1 MNFKTLLLE
10 AVDTSTPET
19 LYKAIER
26 GQVPGVSLK
35 KILSSEVSSRIGHD
49 TKKEL
54 MSSLYYLTE
63 KVQKD
68 VPENRKTL
76 ISPIILL
83 VLKRSNNNF
92 KILSNLDKYFE
103 SIDPYLSYF
112 LNKDKQEAKTAHKQL
127 FDDFVNSELNI
138 TKDRKFE
145 QEANKIFASKAQ
157 VKNYGK
163 EVEVVY
169 PEDGEGWEVVSPKT
183 FAAAS
188 KLACYGNSKANWC
201 TSANESTFSRYS
213 ANNNKLFIIRNN
225 KTGTMFQMDFGEKYN
240 ENHYSYPNFKN
251 KNDSPTT
258 LNKLLEKNVSL
269 EVFKSI
275 KNKSGK
281 SVYEILGN
289 DVFEYGNKVKEKIKS
304 VKKTLAKPE
313 EKEIKGAKVK
323 KYKTIFL
330 VKEEYP
336 EIFKNGLNV
345 DKKISGGNEL
355 KIKNKLPNG
364 RIENYLTGNRAY
376 LHKELSKE
384 PEIEIKEN
392 IVYVVLKDDKKYVYF
407 EGVPS
412 SYLVGKRRTRKL
424 FSLYE
429 FDGSG
434 IKNHIPQNEVPEFLK
449 KTINK
454 KGFIQRVDFAEKL
467 EKEKTDDFE
476 KPIKISDKGN
486 YTVNVQKINN
496 KEQLFSYIENLSPKT
511 KEKIL
516 FNKSIRN
523 IMYKLKYPL
532 FLVLL
537 RGGYAFYIL
546 EKNSS
551 KDFIYK
557 FYYSRLAEEKKE
569 EVYDTF
575 LVNIKKGSET
585 RFIDF
590 LKENLPNVY
599 QEYKRHIFKNLKNNN
614 ELYDNPKK
622 AYETKKERYKKII
635 NKTID
640 KVKENIKEE
649 EKKDFYYK
657 KFNSSNIPEEIR
669 EYITIIEKNEKPT
682 SDNLI
687 SITTTD
693 NPLYYYFNI
702 AGEKYIST
710 NAPEYNKILF
720 VGEKKRRYTGLFEF
734 VKINNST
741 SVSIFSHSTL
751 VNKIRKISEAKG
763 DKKAIRYDDELN
775 VAFRDAMNSD
785 YRKLYE

>member
-54 MSSLYYLTE
+54 MSSLYYLIE
-63 KVQKD
+63 KVQKS
-68 VPENRKTL
+68 VPENRKAL
-76 ISPIILL
+76 INPIVLL
-83 VLKRSNNNF
+83 ILKRSNNNF

-112 LNKDKQEAKTAHKQL
+112 LNKDKQEAKTTHKQL
-127 FDDFVNSELNI
+127 FDDFANSELNI
-138 TKDRKFE
+138 AKDRKFE
-145 QEANKIFASKAQ
+145 QEANKIFAAKSQIKD
-157 VKNYGK
+157 YGK
-163 EVEVVY
+163 EVEVIY
-169 PEDGEGWEVVSPKT
+169 PEDSEGWEVVSPKT

-188 KLACYGNSKANWC
+188 KLACHGNSKARWC
-201 TSANESTFSRYS
+201 TSANESMFRNYTV
-213 ANNNKLFIIRNN
+213 NNNKLFIIRNN

-240 ENHYSYPNFKN
+240 ESYNSPNFKN
-251 KNDSPTT
+251 KDDKSTT
-258 LNKLLEKNVSL
+258 LNKLLENDVPL

-289 DVFEYGNKVKEKIKS
+289 DVFEYSNKTKEKIES
-304 VKKTLAKPE
+304 VKKTLAKVE
-313 EKEIKGAKVK
+313 EKEIKGIKVK
-323 KYKTIFL
+323 KYKTIFS

-336 EIFKNGLNV
+336 KIFKNGLNI
-345 DKKISGGNEL
+345 DKKISGGSEL
-355 KIKNKLPNG
+355 KLKNKLTDG
-364 RIENYLTGNRAY
+364 TIENHLTGNRAY
-376 LHKELSKE
+376 LHKELLKE

-392 IVYVVLKDDKKYVYF
+392 TVYVILKDNKKYVYF
-407 EGVPS
+407 EGIPS

-429 FDGSG
+429 FDDSG

-449 KTINK
+449 KIINK

-467 EKEKTDDFE
+467 EKGKTDSFE
-476 KPIKISDKGN
+476 KPINISDN
-486 YTVNVQKINN
+486 FSIQKINN
-496 KEQLFSYIENLSPKT
+496 KEQLFSYLEGVSSKT

-516 FNKSIRN
+516 FNKNIRN

-532 FLVLL
+532 FLALF
-537 RGGYAFYIL
+537 GTYNFYIL

-551 KDFIYK
+551 RDFIYRFFYSK
-557 FYYSRLAEEKKE
+557 FTEEKKE
-569 EVYDTF
+569 EAYDTF
-575 LVNIKKGSET
+575 FKNIKKTSET
-585 RFIDF
+585 NFINF

-599 QEYKRHIFKNLKNNN
+599 QEYKKYVFKNLNKNIN
-614 ELYDNPKK
+614 LYPNPQKI
-622 AYETKKERYKKII
+622 YESNKERYKKII

-682 SDNLI
+682 SDKLI
-687 SITTTD
+687 SIRTTD
-693 NPLYYYFNI
+693 KPLYYYFNI
-702 AGEKYIST
+702 TGEKYIST
-710 NAPEYNKILF
+710 NVSEYNKMLF

-734 VKINNST
+734 IKINNST

-751 VNKIRKISEAKG
+751 INKIRKISEAKG